1 MSSIRGRFGNDDNCL
16 RGEPGVQADALLDF
30 SLIKGEGA
38 NFGTVSH
45 AIKYKHFCDYPSN
58 CNNAIAS
65 AEVKM
70 IRFKSRIIYLSP
82 ISKVTAGG
90 SAFELLMPIPACQ
103 QEAIQVVII
112 FCK

>member
-1 MSSIRGRFGNDDNCL
+1 MRLFKRRARGSGRCPSRFFVD
-16 RGEPGVQADALLDF
+16 
-30 SLIKGEGA
+30 KGSREA
-38 NFGTVSH
+38 NFDFVSH